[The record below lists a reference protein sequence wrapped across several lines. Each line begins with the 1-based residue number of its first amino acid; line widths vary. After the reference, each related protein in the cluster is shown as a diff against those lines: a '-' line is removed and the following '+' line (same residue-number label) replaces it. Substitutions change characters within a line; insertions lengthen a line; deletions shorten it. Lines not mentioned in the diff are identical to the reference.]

1 MERIEQ
7 TCTLTLRPAFLSLVR
22 RRSTGKQPQ
31 LVLQNECAF
40 LEYIVPLVQ
49 KALNLTTSFANYN
62 PSCSQNVL
70 MYCFNGSVNNVLFF
84 LVRNKIP

>member
-49 KALNLTTSFANYN
+49 KALNLSNDIF
-62 PSCSQNVL
+62 C
-70 MYCFNGSVNNVLFF
+70 
-84 LVRNKIP
+84 